1 MQTAAVVLLILAC
14 VLLGVLWMLRHE
26 TTKSDRTVSL
36 RVPLP
41 IKDHPLEWM
50 FTLVAGITVALL
62 IFSLAAWLH
71 R

>member
-1 MQTAAVVLLILAC
+1 MQTAAVLLLILAC
-14 VLLGVLWMLRHE
+14 ALLGVLWMLRRE
-26 TTKSDRTVSL
+26 TTKNDRTVWL

-50 FTLVAGITVALL
+50 VTFVAGITIALL
-62 IFSLAAWLH
+62 IFSFAAWLH

>member
-1 MQTAAVVLLILAC
+1 MLTAAVLLLVLAC
-14 VLLGVLWMLRHE
+14 ALLGVLWMLRRE
-26 TTKSDRTVSL
+26 TTKSVRTVSL

-50 FTLVAGITVALL
+50 FAVAVGLTVALL